1 MSVRQWDLD
10 PLPRAEAGRPA
21 PVIRVSLGAEGNSAT
36 ETGEAAEPAAG
47 RAQQGRELGPSRLP
61 LSARPELESEAGGSC
76 RGSAVESGCAAES
89 RGQEAARPS
98 HEGRPLS

>member
-21 PVIRVSLGAEGNSAT
+21 PVIRVSLGAGGSSAT

-47 RAQQGRELGPSRLP
+47 RAQQGRELGSSHFP
-61 LSARPELESEAGGSC
+61 LSAWPELESEAGGSC
-76 RGSAVESGCAAES
+76 RGRRWNPAVRQKAGDRRLPGLHIKAA
-89 RGQEAARPS
+89 
-98 HEGRPLS
+98 L